1 MKTKKIALFGMLVAL
16 AFLFS
21 YIENLIPL
29 PLPTGIKPGT
39 ANVVVLCALYM
50 LGWKAAILLSFVR
63 IGLSGLAFG
72 ISTVPYSMAGAVLS
86 LSVMF
91 FLKKSGKFG
100 MTGISVAGS
109 VCHNLGQTLVAML
122 LLGSNMAFYFPV
134 LFFAGIISGIL
145 VGVLS
150 ALVLKRIQKH
160 RIE

>member
-1 MKTKKIALFGMLVAL
+1 MKTKKLALFGMLVAL

-39 ANVVVLCALYM
+39 ANVVVLCALCM
-50 LGWKAAILLSFVR
+50 LGWKEAILLSFVR
-63 IGLSGLAFG
+63 ILLSGFAFG
-72 ISTVPYSMAGAVLS
+72 ISTVPYSVAGAVFS
-86 LSVMF
+86 LSGMF
-91 FLKKSGKFG
+91 LLKRSGKFG
-100 MTGISVAGS
+100 LTGISVVGS

-122 LLGSNMAFYFPV
+122 LLGTNMAFYFPV
-134 LFFAGIISGIL
+134 LLFAGIFAGIL